1 MHALYVLASVGNK
14 RQQEKMIELDA
25 MICQTLGFRVPGAG
39 IK

>member
-1 MHALYVLASVGNK
+1 MHALYALASVGNK
-14 RQQEKMIELDA
+14 RQQEKMFELDA